1 MKNRIPPAAL
11 GVSGWFLAGARQIA
25 CLKMGHKCWGLFDD
39 KCDMGNL
46 MIVDG
51 DLNITTSDSGGKW
64 MQGAL
69 RFQVLESPTWGCI
82 QLGKWVNKT
91 PLTYYIWYMIVY
103 DCIWIYIYIYM
114 EYHHVY
120 MGFSGLW
127 KVLKPPWPRCDAW
140 ISPELLCLWEAPRL
154 SWAVRSVNLTVE
166 AGGSES
172 ASQQAVLNKNGWT
185 SDENFGALPLQG
197 WMKPCLGMFW
207 GAATPKNRTD
217 AGRTAQYIAE
227 STCLWCKRAVFVV
240 MWG

>member
-103 DCIWIYIYIYM
+103 DCIWIYIYIYI
-114 EYHHVY
+114 Y
-120 MGFSGLW
+120 G
-127 KVLKPPWPRCDAW
+127 
-140 ISPELLCLWEAPRL
+140 ISPRLYGILWALEGPKATL
-154 SWAVRSVNLTVE
+154 TQVWCVNLTRALVSMRSST
-166 AGGSES
+166 SELS
-172 ASQQAVLNKNGWT
+172 RAKRQSDGRGWWFWKRLPTGCAEQKWMNFWWKLWSPAT
-185 SDENFGALPLQG
+185 SRMDEALPWHVLRR
-197 WMKPCLGMFW
+197 CH
-207 GAATPKNRTD
+207 PK
-217 AGRTAQYIAE
+217 
-227 STCLWCKRAVFVV
+227 K
-240 MWG
+240 

>member
-1 MKNRIPPAAL
+1 MN
-11 GVSGWFLAGARQIA
+11 
-25 CLKMGHKCWGLFDD
+25 
-39 KCDMGNL
+39 
-46 MIVDG
+46 
-51 DLNITTSDSGGKW
+51 
-64 MQGAL
+64 
-69 RFQVLESPTWGCI
+69 
-82 QLGKWVNKT
+82 
-91 PLTYYIWYMIVY
+91 
-103 DCIWIYIYIYM
+103 IYIYIYM

-140 ISPELLCLWEAPRL
+140 ISPELLCVWEAPRL
-154 SWAVRSVNLTVE
+154 SWAVQSVNLTVE

-185 SDENFGALPLQG
+185 SDEHFGALPLQG

-227 STCLWCKRAVFVV
+227 STCLWCKRAVFSWENHMEFQWVATHPV
-240 MWG
+240 KFGKLLGLQLHIILCIIFPLRFDDGCFYIVNKSIWYSYIDIIYIYIYTHSVYNPIQLYDT